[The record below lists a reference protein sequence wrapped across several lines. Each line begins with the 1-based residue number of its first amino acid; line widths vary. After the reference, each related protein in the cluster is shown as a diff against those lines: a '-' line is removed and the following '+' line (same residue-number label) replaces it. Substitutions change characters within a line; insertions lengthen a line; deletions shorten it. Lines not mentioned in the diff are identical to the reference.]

1 MPAVICRNGGGK
13 NKKTKKL
20 KFFFKTLFFA
30 RAFKILF
37 FSFSRKETSPQH
49 LLLFLSERAHR
60 GHSSISGNHPFR
72 YLCVVGERP
81 LEESLSGAHRFK
93 MSSRAR
99 FFFSFYSD
107 RKRTERIKMFLF
119 KRIYIYVI
127 IGPGA
132 YGMLFIERR
141 HMITRRKIHSPKS
154 GHSPPKKKRRK
165 MFRNFWP
172 QKYKLGVC

>member
-1 MPAVICRNGGGK
+1 MSAVICRNGGGK

-132 YGMLFIERR
+132 IY
-141 HMITRRKIHSPKS
+141 RKATHDNTPQNSFAKKWPQ
-154 GHSPPKKKRRK
+154 PPEKKKK
-165 MFRNFWP
+165 KNV
-172 QKYKLGVC
+172 QKLLASKI